1 MNLNDILRDQIETRP
16 DKTFLFLRDDK
27 ISYATF
33 AERVNMVGS
42 FLKEEGVKR
51 GDRVA
56 IFLNNCPEF
65 LYSWLGAA
73 KLGAIMVPINVAFKE
88 REASYI
94 LEHSEANTLITEP
107 DLYETVIQGKRKDLS
122 HLKTICS
129 VGDKEYPD
137 VVNFSGIMSKDC
149 DPLPEVQLRGDD
161 ILAVMYTS
169 GTTGEPKGC
178 VLSHFHYIAF
188 AQAVKDHLLI
198 TPEDR
203 FICVLP
209 LFHAGA
215 QWVITTTSLICG
227 ASIALIDRF
236 HPRQFWEQVHHYEC
250 TVFHCVGAVLAF
262 LEKLPVSELERTNP
276 LRVVL
281 SAGHPELSER
291 LGKRWGCTML
301 QDWGMSE
308 GGLTIEHIKGPHK
321 KGSCGR
327 PQGPNEI
334 KIFDEDGKEV
344 PVGTIG
350 EIVMRGPM
358 VAKEYF
364 KDPEA
369 TAASMRGG
377 WFHTGDNAYRDEE
390 NFFFFVDRKKDIVR
404 RSGENI
410 SSIEVEN
417 IIRSHP
423 KVEEVAVVAVPDE
436 LRGEEVKAYIVLREG
451 QTPKTAPPMELIAFC
466 EERLAY
472 FKVPRYIVYIEDF
485 PRTLTHRVK
494 KDELRRLQEKPGEF
508 YFDRRKK
515 NELEDI

>member
-1 MNLNDILRDQIETRP
+1 MHLNEVLKHQIEARP
-16 DKTFLFLRDDK
+16 NKTLLFFQDDE
-27 ISYATF
+27 ISYSTF
-33 AERVNMVGS
+33 GERVNSVAS
-42 FLKEEGVKR
+42 FLKKEGVKK

-65 LYSWLGAA
+65 LYGWFGIV

-94 LEHSEANTLITEP
+94 LDHSEANTLITEP
-107 DLYETVIQGKRKDLS
+107 DLYEGIVQKKRKDLS
-122 HLKTICS
+122 YLRTVFC
-129 VGDKEYPD
+129 VGEMEYPD
-137 VVNFSGIMSKDC
+137 VINFSHVVSEKS
-149 DPLPEVQLRGDD
+149 DPLPEEQLTGDD
-161 ILAVMYTS
+161 VVAVMYTS

-188 AQAVKDHLLI
+188 AEVIKDNLFV

-215 QWVITTTSLICG
+215 QWVVTTTSLVSG
-227 ASIALIDRF
+227 ASFVLIDRF
-236 HPRQFWEQVHHYEC
+236 HPGQFWQQVCQHRC
-250 TVFHCVGAVLAF
+250 TVFHCVGTILAF
-262 LEKLPVSELERTNP
+262 LDKLPVTDYERNNT

-308 GGLTIEHIKGPHK
+308 GGVTIEHINGPHK

-334 KIFDEDGKEV
+334 RIFDEDDREV
-344 PVGTIG
+344 PVGTVG

-358 VAKEYF
+358 VSKEYF

-369 TAASMRGG
+369 TSISTRGG

-390 NFFFFVDRKKDIVR
+390 DFFYFVDRKKDIIR

-410 SSIEVEN
+410 SSIEVEH

-423 KVEEVAVVAVPDE
+423 KVEEVAVVASPDE
-436 LRGEEVKAYIVLREG
+436 LRGEEVKAYVILRKGE
-451 QTPKTAPPMELIAFC
+451 TPETVSPMELIEFC

-472 FKVPRYIVYIEDF
+472 FKVPRYIVYRKDF

-494 KDELRRLQEKPGEF
+494 KDELRKPREEPGES
-508 YFDRRKK
+508 YFDRRKT
-515 NELEDI
+515 E